1 MRCDQVISPEMSFFC
16 GREGTALVF
25 AAACGLSL
33 VVASRGSPLA
43 VVRGLLLEVASLAV
57 AHGL

>member
-33 VVASRGSPLA
+33 VVAAEATL
-43 VVRGLLLEVASLAV
+43 
-57 AHGL
+57 

>member
-16 GREGTALVF
+16 GMEGTALVF

-33 VVASRGSPLA
+33 VVAAEAPL
-43 VVRGLLLEVASLAV
+43 
-57 AHGL
+57 